1 MSQSRPGPATRM
13 GGPAEGEDRMPLPSR
28 DEALQ
33 LVAEWVRDP
42 RLLKHLYGV
51 EAAMRA
57 YARRY
62 GQDEDL
68 WGLTGLLHDLDYE
81 RYPSLEIHPR
91 KAAEVL
97 RERGYPDQLVYA
109 VLAHANY
116 LQDQYPRRSL
126 MDRALYACDELSGFI
141 IAVALVRP
149 NRSIHEVDVAAVRKK
164 MKDRRFAAGVNRE
177 DLIGGAAELG
187 VDLDE
192 HIAFVIEALK
202 PVADVLGIAGESPSA
217 VREGGL

>member
-1 MSQSRPGPATRM
+1 
-13 GGPAEGEDRMPLPSR
+13 MPLPSR
-28 DEALQ
+28 DEAMAL
-33 LVAEWVRDP
+33 LHEWVQDP

-51 EAAMRA
+51 EACMRA
-57 YARRY
+57 YARKY
-62 GQDEDL
+62 GGDEDL

-81 RYPSLEIHPR
+81 RYPTLEVHPR

-97 RERGYPDQLVYA
+97 REKGYPDELVYA

-126 MDRALYACDELSGFI
+126 MDKALYACDELSNFV

-149 NRSIHEVDVAAVRKK
+149 NRSIHEVDVQAVRKK
-164 MKDRRFAAGVNRE
+164 MKDKRFAAGVNRE
-177 DLIGGAAELG
+177 DVIGGAAELG
-187 VDLDE
+187 LDLDE

-202 PVADVLGIAGESPSA
+202 PVAEQLGIAGTGSA
-217 VREGGL
+217 VPAEAAE